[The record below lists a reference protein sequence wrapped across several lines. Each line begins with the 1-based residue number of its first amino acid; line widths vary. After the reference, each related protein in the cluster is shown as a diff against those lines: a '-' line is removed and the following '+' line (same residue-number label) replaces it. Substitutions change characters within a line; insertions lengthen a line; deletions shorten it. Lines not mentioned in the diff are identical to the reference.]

1 MWSNYDLKKF
11 KSILKWRCEVK
22 EWERNKSL
30 WNQGTHANRGVCS
43 MHGDRHYSQSTLLR
57 SKRVP
62 SDSSIE
68 YVALCM
74 MRSKN
79 IPEKQKRLIL
89 DRKTTGH

>member
-57 SKRVP
+57 S
-62 SDSSIE
+62 
-68 YVALCM
+68 
-74 MRSKN
+74 
-79 IPEKQKRLIL
+79 
-89 DRKTTGH
+89 